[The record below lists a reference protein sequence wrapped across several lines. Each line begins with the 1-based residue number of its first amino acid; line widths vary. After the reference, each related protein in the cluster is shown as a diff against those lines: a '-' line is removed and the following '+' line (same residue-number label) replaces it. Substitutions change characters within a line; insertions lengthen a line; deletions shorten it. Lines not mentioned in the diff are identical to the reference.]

1 MNPIVSILIALGLV
15 MANAFFVAS
24 EFSLL
29 SLDRSQL
36 DTLKSRRRARLIGNM
51 LDKLTFHLSS
61 AQFGITLAAVLLGY
75 VIEPLLARLFEP
87 LLEPIVG
94 EGAVHGVAIGVSL
107 AIATAVHLVLGEQIP
122 KIYSI
127 ARPLP
132 TASRLSPALKVY
144 STLVGPIT
152 SLLNRFSERAVGLF
166 GMSSAGGLES
176 VESVEDLEYYVKV
189 SSEEGT
195 LEPEDAELL
204 TASLRFAAK
213 TTADVFMPRT
223 EVAAIT
229 ATATAADL
237 AELSVATG
245 FSRFPVV
252 ESTTA
257 STAESKEAS
266 TPARTTASTAESSPE
281 TQNLDALVG
290 LVHVKSVFDVPRE
303 QRAEVSVGDLASE
316 LFAVPLGLSLRSLLA
331 EMRRRRMQMAVVLDE
346 HGGMA
351 GVVTLENIL
360 EMLVGD
366 IDDEHDETQ
375 EVSENL
381 ISGLARAE
389 EVREVTGFAMP
400 EGDYETIAGFLIS
413 EIKRIPNQGETVL
426 IDGWTWEVAEMDARR
441 IAWLRFEGPAEEAKP
456 DKPEPDQPEP
466 DQPKR
471 ETEQR

>member
-1 MNPIVSILIALGLV
+1 MNPIISILIALGLV

-36 DTLKSRRRARLIGNM
+36 ETLKSRRRARLIGNM
-51 LDKLTFHLSS
+51 LDDKLTFYLSS
-61 AQFGITLAAVLLGY
+61 AQFGITLSAVLLGY

-94 EGAVHGVAIGVSL
+94 EGAVRGVAIVVSL
-107 AIATAVHLVLGEQIP
+107 AVATGVHLVLGEQIP
-122 KIYSI
+122 KIYAI

-223 EVAAIT
+223 EVVAIT

-252 ESTTA
+252 ES
-257 STAESKEAS
+257 SAEG
-266 TPARTTASTAESSPE
+266 TPEP
-281 TQNLDALVG
+281 QNLDALVG

-303 QRAEVSVGDLASE
+303 QRGQVSVGDLSSE

-331 EMRRRRMQMAVVLDE
+331 EMRQRRMQMAVVLDE

-400 EGDYETIAGFLIS
+400 EGDYETIAGFVIS

-426 IDGWTWEVAEMDARR
+426 IDGWSWEVAEMDARR
-441 IAWLRFEGPAEEAKP
+441 IAWLRFDGPAEEA
-456 DKPEPDQPEP
+456 
-466 DQPKR
+466 
-471 ETEQR
+471 EQR

>member
-1 MNPIVSILIALGLV
+1 

-36 DTLKSRRRARLIGNM
+36 ETLKSRRRARLIGNM
-51 LDKLTFHLSS
+51 LDDKLTFYLSS
-61 AQFGITLAAVLLGY
+61 AQFGITLSAVLLGY

-94 EGAVHGVAIGVSL
+94 EGAVHGVAIVVSL
-107 AIATAVHLVLGEQIP
+107 AVATALHLVLGEQIP
-122 KIYSI
+122 KIYAI

-223 EVAAIT
+223 EVVAIT

-252 ESTTA
+252 ESSTE
-257 STAESKEAS
+257 STAE
-266 TPARTTASTAESSPE
+266 P
-281 TQNLDALVG
+281 QNLDALVG

-303 QRAEVSVGDLASE
+303 QRGQVSVGDLSSE

-331 EMRRRRMQMAVVLDE
+331 EMRQRRMQMAVVLDE

-400 EGDYETIAGFLIS
+400 EGDYETIAGFVIS

-426 IDGWTWEVAEMDARR
+426 IDGWSWEVVEMDARR
-441 IAWLRFEGPAEEAKP
+441 IAWLRFEGPAEEA
-456 DKPEPDQPEP
+456 
-466 DQPKR
+466 
-471 ETEQR
+471 EQR

>member
-1 MNPIVSILIALGLV
+1 MNPIISILIALGLV

-36 DTLKSRRRARLIGNM
+36 ETLKSRRRARLIGNM
-51 LDKLTFHLSS
+51 LDDKLTFYLSS
-61 AQFGITLAAVLLGY
+61 AQFGITLSAVLLGY

-94 EGAVHGVAIGVSL
+94 EGAVHGVAIVVSL
-107 AIATAVHLVLGEQIP
+107 AVATALHLVLGEQIP
-122 KIYSI
+122 KIYAI

-252 ESTTA
+252 ESSTESTAESTAANTAA
-257 STAESKEAS
+257 STAES
-266 TPARTTASTAESSPE
+266 TPEP
-281 TQNLDALVG
+281 QNLDALVG

-303 QRAEVSVGDLASE
+303 QRGQVSVGDLSSE
-316 LFAVPLGLSLRSLLA
+316 LFAVPMGLSLRSLLA
-331 EMRRRRMQMAVVLDE
+331 EMRQRRMQMAVVLDE

-400 EGDYETIAGFLIS
+400 EGDYETIAGFVIS

-426 IDGWTWEVAEMDARR
+426 IDGWSWEVVEMDARR
-441 IAWLRFEGPAEEAKP
+441 IAWLRFEGPAEEAEP
-456 DKPEPDQPEP
+456 EELQDKQ
-466 DQPKR
+466 KA
-471 ETEQR
+471 EQR

>member
-252 ESTTA
+252 EST
-257 STAESKEAS
+257 AESNEAS
-266 TPARTTASTAESSPE
+266 TPARTTASTSESSPE

-456 DKPEPDQPEP
+456 DKPEPDKPEP
-466 DQPKR
+466 DKPEQ
-471 ETEQR
+471 EGEQR

>member
-36 DTLKSRRRARLIGNM
+36 ETLKSRRRARLIGNM
-51 LDKLTFHLSS
+51 LDDKLTFYLSS
-61 AQFGITLAAVLLGY
+61 AQFGITLSAVLLGY

-94 EGAVHGVAIGVSL
+94 EGAVRGVAIVVSL
-107 AIATAVHLVLGEQIP
+107 AVATGVHLVLGEQIP
-122 KIYSI
+122 KIYAI

-132 TASRLSPALKVY
+132 TAARLSPALKVY

-152 SLLNRFSERAVGLF
+152 SLLNRFSERIVGLF
-166 GMSSAGGLES
+166 GMSTAGGLES

-223 EVAAIT
+223 EVVAVT

-252 ESTTA
+252 EGS
-257 STAESKEAS
+257 AESFAE
-266 TPARTTASTAESSPE
+266 STAESSAEGTAESTAESTPE
-281 TQNLDALVG
+281 PQNLDALVG

-303 QRAEVSVGDLASE
+303 QREQVSVGDLASE

-331 EMRRRRMQMAVVLDE
+331 EMRQRRMQMAVVLDE

-400 EGDYETIAGFLIS
+400 EGDYETIAGFVIS

-426 IDGWTWEVAEMDARR
+426 IDGWSWEVAEMDARR
-441 IAWLRFEGPAEEAKP
+441 IAWLRFEGPAEEAEP
-456 DKPEPDQPEP
+456 EEPQDKL
-466 DQPKR
+466 KA
-471 ETEQR
+471 EQR

>member
-1 MNPIVSILIALGLV
+1 MNPIASILIALGLV

-61 AQFGITLAAVLLGY
+61 AQFGITLAAVLLGF
-75 VIEPLLARLFEP
+75 VIEPLLASLFEP

-94 EGAVHGVAIGVSL
+94 KGAVHGAAIGVSL

-152 SLLNRFSERAVGLF
+152 SLLNRFSERSVGLF
-166 GMSSAGGLES
+166 GMSSTEGLES

-195 LEPEDAELL
+195 LDPEDADLL

-223 EVAAIT
+223 EVVAVT
-229 ATATAADL
+229 ATATVADL
-237 AELSVATG
+237 AELSVETG

-252 ESTTA
+252 ESA
-257 STAESKEAS
+257 AESRAEGTAEGRA
-266 TPARTTASTAESSPE
+266 ANTAESSPE
-281 TQNLDALVG
+281 SPNLDALVG

-303 QRAEVSVGDLASE
+303 QRSEVSVADLASD

-331 EMRRRRMQMAVVLDE
+331 EMRQRRMQMAVVLDE

-389 EVREVTGFAMP
+389 EVQEVAGFTMP
-400 EGDYETIAGFLIS
+400 EGSYETIAGFLIS
-413 EIKRIPNQGETVL
+413 EIKRIPNEGETVL

-441 IAWLRFEGPAEEAKP
+441 IAWLRFERPADET
-456 DKPEPDQPEP
+456 EPDSPE
-466 DQPKR
+466 Q
-471 ETEQR
+471 EGEQR

>member
-1 MNPIVSILIALGLV
+1 MNPIISILIALGLV

-36 DTLKSRRRARLIGNM
+36 ETLKSRRRARLIGNM
-51 LDKLTFHLSS
+51 LDDKLTFYLSS
-61 AQFGITLAAVLLGY
+61 AQFGITLSAVLLGY

-94 EGAVHGVAIGVSL
+94 EGAVHGVAIVVSL
-107 AIATAVHLVLGEQIP
+107 AVATALHLVLGEQIP
-122 KIYSI
+122 KIYAI

-132 TASRLSPALKVY
+132 TASRLSPALKLY

-223 EVAAIT
+223 EVVAVT

-252 ESTTA
+252 ESSAESTA
-257 STAESKEAS
+257 EGTAESTAES
-266 TPARTTASTAESSPE
+266 TPEP
-281 TQNLDALVG
+281 QNLDALVG

-303 QRAEVSVGDLASE
+303 QRGQVSVGDLASE
-316 LFAVPLGLSLRSLLA
+316 LLAVPLGLSLRSLLA
-331 EMRRRRMQMAVVLDE
+331 EMRQRRMQMAVVLDE

-400 EGDYETIAGFLIS
+400 EGDYETIAGFVIS

-426 IDGWTWEVAEMDARR
+426 IDGWSWEVAEMDARR
-441 IAWLRFEGPAEEAKP
+441 IAWLRFDGPAEEAEP
-456 DKPEPDQPEP
+456 EEPQDKPKQ
-466 DQPKR
+466 KA
-471 ETEQR
+471 EQR

>member
-51 LDKLTFHLSS
+51 LDNKLTFYLSS
-61 AQFGITLAAVLLGY
+61 AQFGITLSAVLLGY

-107 AIATAVHLVLGEQIP
+107 TVATAVHLVLGEQIP
-122 KIYSI
+122 KIYAI

-152 SLLNRFSERAVGLF
+152 SLLNRFSERTVGLF

-223 EVAAIT
+223 EVVAIT

-252 ESTTA
+252 ESSAESTA
-257 STAESKEAS
+257 EGTAESTAES
-266 TPARTTASTAESSPE
+266 TPE

-303 QRAEVSVGDLASE
+303 QRGQVSVGDLSSE

-331 EMRRRRMQMAVVLDE
+331 EMRQRRMQMAVVLDE

-413 EIKRIPNQGETVL
+413 EIKRIPKQGETVL

-441 IAWLRFEGPAEEAKP
+441 IAWLRFDGPAEEA
-456 DKPEPDQPEP
+456 
-466 DQPKR
+466 
-471 ETEQR
+471 EQR

>member
-266 TPARTTASTAESSPE
+266 TPARTTASTSENSPE
-281 TQNLDALVG
+281 SQNLDALVG

-389 EVREVTGFAMP
+389 EVREVTGFVMP

-456 DKPEPDQPEP
+456 DKPEPDKPE
-466 DQPKR
+466 Q

>member
-1 MNPIVSILIALGLV
+1 MNPIISILIALGLV

-36 DTLKSRRRARLIGNM
+36 ETLKSRRRARLIGNM
-51 LDKLTFHLSS
+51 LDDKLTFYLSS
-61 AQFGITLAAVLLGY
+61 AQFGITLSAVLLGY

-94 EGAVHGVAIGVSL
+94 EGAVRGVAIVVSL
-107 AIATAVHLVLGEQIP
+107 AVATFLHLVLGEQIP
-122 KIYSI
+122 KIYAI

-152 SLLNRFSERAVGLF
+152 SLLNRFSEWAVGLF

-223 EVAAIT
+223 EVVAIT

-252 ESTTA
+252 EGTAESTLE
-257 STAESKEAS
+257 STAESTAAS
-266 TPARTTASTAESSPE
+266 TPEP
-281 TQNLDALVG
+281 QNLDALVG

-303 QRAEVSVGDLASE
+303 QRAEVSVEDLASE

-331 EMRRRRMQMAVVLDE
+331 EMRQRRMQMAVVLDE

-400 EGDYETIAGFLIS
+400 EGDYETIAGFVIS

-426 IDGWTWEVAEMDARR
+426 IDGWSWEVVEMDARR
-441 IAWLRFEGPAEEAKP
+441 IAWLRFEGPAEEAEP
-456 DKPEPDQPEP
+456 EEPQDKPKQ
-466 DQPKR
+466 KA
-471 ETEQR
+471 EQR

>member
-107 AIATAVHLVLGEQIP
+107 AVATAVHLVLGEQIP

-252 ESTTA
+252 ESTMDT
-257 STAESKEAS
+257 
-266 TPARTTASTAESSPE
+266 
-281 TQNLDALVG
+281 LVG

-303 QRAEVSVGDLASE
+303 QRAEVSVEDLASE

-331 EMRRRRMQMAVVLDE
+331 EMRQRRMQMAVVLDE

-441 IAWLRFEGPAEEAKP
+441 IAWLRFEKPADEAKP
-456 DKPEPDQPEP
+456 DSPEPDEPE
-466 DQPKR
+466 Q
-471 ETEQR
+471 ESEQR

>member
-252 ESTTA
+252 EST
-257 STAESKEAS
+257 AESNEAS
-266 TPARTTASTAESSPE
+266 TPARTTASTSESSPE

>member
-1 MNPIVSILIALGLV
+1 MNPIISILIALGLV

-36 DTLKSRRRARLIGNM
+36 ETLKSRRRARLIGNM
-51 LDKLTFHLSS
+51 LDDKLTFYLSS
-61 AQFGITLAAVLLGY
+61 AQFGITLSAVLLGY

-94 EGAVHGVAIGVSL
+94 EGAVHGVAIVVSL
-107 AIATAVHLVLGEQIP
+107 AVATALHLVLGEQIP
-122 KIYSI
+122 KIYAI

-223 EVAAIT
+223 EVVAIT

-252 ESTTA
+252 ESSA
-257 STAESKEAS
+257 ESTAEC
-266 TPARTTASTAESSPE
+266 TAESTPE
-281 TQNLDALVG
+281 PQNLDALVG

-303 QRAEVSVGDLASE
+303 QRGQVSVEDLASE

-331 EMRRRRMQMAVVLDE
+331 EMRQRRMQMAVVLDE

-400 EGDYETIAGFLIS
+400 EGDYETIAGFVIS

-426 IDGWTWEVAEMDARR
+426 IDGWSWEVVEMDARR
-441 IAWLRFEGPAEEAKP
+441 IAWLRFDGPAEEA
-456 DKPEPDQPEP
+456 
-466 DQPKR
+466 
-471 ETEQR
+471 EQR

>member
-1 MNPIVSILIALGLV
+1 

-51 LDKLTFHLSS
+51 LDNKLTFHLSS

-107 AIATAVHLVLGEQIP
+107 AVATAVHLVLGEQIP
-122 KIYSI
+122 KIYAI

-223 EVAAIT
+223 EVVAIT

-252 ESTTA
+252 ES
-257 STAESKEAS
+257 STES
-266 TPARTTASTAESSPE
+266 TPEP
-281 TQNLDALVG
+281 QNLDALVG

-303 QRAEVSVGDLASE
+303 QRGQVSVGDLASE

-331 EMRRRRMQMAVVLDE
+331 EMRQRRMQMAVVLDE

-426 IDGWTWEVAEMDARR
+426 IDGWSWEVAEMDARR
-441 IAWLRFEGPAEEAKP
+441 IAWLRFDGPVEEA
-456 DKPEPDQPEP
+456 
-466 DQPKR
+466 
-471 ETEQR
+471 EQR

>member
-1 MNPIVSILIALGLV
+1 MNPIVSVLIALGLV

-51 LDKLTFHLSS
+51 LDRLTFHLSS
-61 AQFGITLAAVLLGY
+61 AQCGITLAAVLLGY

-94 EGAVHGVAIGVSL
+94 EGAVKGAAIGVSL
-107 AIATAVHLVLGEQIP
+107 AIATALHLVLGEQIP
-122 KIYSI
+122 KIYAI
-127 ARPLP
+127 ARPLH

-152 SLLNRFSERAVGLF
+152 SLLNRFSERTVGLF

-195 LEPEDAELL
+195 LDPEDAELL

-223 EVAAIT
+223 EVVAVTAA
-229 ATATAADL
+229 ATAADL

-252 ESTTA
+252 ESTSA
-257 STAESKEAS
+257 STAESIS
-266 TPARTTASTAESSPE
+266 LSTTANPAESPPE
-281 TQNLDALVG
+281 SQNLDALVG

-303 QRAEVSVGDLASE
+303 QRGQVSVGDLASE
-316 LFAVPLGLSLRSLLA
+316 LFAVPLGLPLRALLA
-331 EMRRRRMQMAVVLDE
+331 EMRQRRMQMAVVLDE

-366 IDDEHDETQ
+366 IDDEYDEAQ

-389 EVREVTGFAMP
+389 EVREVAGFAMP
-400 EGDYETIAGFLIS
+400 EGDYETIAGFLVS
-413 EIKRIPNQGETVL
+413 EIKRIPNEGETIL

-441 IAWLRFEGPAEEAKP
+441 IAWLRFQGPADEA
-456 DKPEPDQPEP
+456 EPDNPE
-466 DQPKR
+466 QESK
-471 ETEQR
+471 QR

>member
-1 MNPIVSILIALGLV
+1 MNPIVSVLIALGLV

-36 DTLKSRRRARLIGNM
+36 DTLRSRRRARLIGNM
-51 LDKLTFHLSS
+51 LDRLTFHLSS
-61 AQFGITLAAVLLGY
+61 AQCGITLAAVLLGY

-94 EGAVHGVAIGVSL
+94 EGAVKGAAIGVSL
-107 AIATAVHLVLGEQIP
+107 AIATALHLVLGEQIP
-122 KIYSI
+122 KIYAI
-127 ARPLP
+127 ARPLR

-152 SLLNRFSERAVGLF
+152 SLLNRFSERTVGLF

-195 LEPEDAELL
+195 LDPEDAELL

-223 EVAAIT
+223 EVVAVTAA
-229 ATATAADL
+229 ATAADL

-252 ESTTA
+252 ESTA
-257 STAESKEAS
+257 ESTAESTSAS
-266 TPARTTASTAESSPE
+266 ATANPAESPPE
-281 TQNLDALVG
+281 PQNLDALVG

-303 QRAEVSVGDLASE
+303 QRGQVSVGDLASE
-316 LFAVPLGLSLRSLLA
+316 LFAVPLGLSLRALLA
-331 EMRRRRMQMAVVLDE
+331 EMRQRRMQMAVVLDE

-366 IDDEHDETQ
+366 IDDEYDETQ

-389 EVREVTGFAMP
+389 EVREVAGFAMP
-400 EGDYETIAGFLIS
+400 EGDYETIAGFLVS
-413 EIKRIPNQGETVL
+413 EIKRIPNEGETIL

-441 IAWLRFEGPAEEAKP
+441 IAWLRFQGPADEADP
-456 DKPEPDQPEP
+456 DNPEQES
-466 DQPKR
+466 K
-471 ETEQR
+471 QR